1 MWLNLFVL
9 QWRDKA
15 GQHDEKHRWAIV
27 CLQQPSAQHLSS
39 SIQAS
44 FGNLWQFTHIKYIC
58 SANGWRVKAPWT
70 FSLVCTKEN
79 LKNVF
84 LPENVLNV
92 LVHPPPILLDKSMCP
107 FNPPP
112 FGLADSV
119 CLKTTTHLWSVKK
132 CGMCGQTVDF
142 VIIFILWSCCTYLYI
157 CICPNIFTIF
167 TLKHTPNP
175 IERLGLNYLSIQ
187 KCLPQT
193 SESFMFL
200 II

>member
-1 MWLNLFVL
+1 ML

-58 SANGWRVKAPWT
+58 SAKGWRVKAPWT
-70 FSLVCTKEN
+70 FSLVCTK
-79 LKNVF
+79 KKTSNVF

-112 FGLADSV
+112 FGLAV
-119 CLKTTTHLWSVKK
+119 CVSENHHAFVVRENLWYVRSNCWLCDNIHSLILLYLFIYMYLSQYFHYIHSETHTK
-132 CGMCGQTVDF
+132 
-142 VIIFILWSCCTYLYI
+142 
-157 CICPNIFTIF
+157 
-167 TLKHTPNP
+167 NP